1 MLHMHHTARAAVRM
15 IAAVGILSAI
25 STCAAAQ
32 SNTGDSGA
40 LVSLE
45 WLHSRLSDARV
56 VLFDVSVMRQTY
68 DAGHIPGAR
77 FLDHAVTAG
86 ANHEMATPSE
96 LASRLGEAGAR
107 DDARIVLYGDHPMA
121 TGWMYMAFVAAGHG
135 DHVSVLDG
143 NLRAWRAAG
152 YAVSTDAASGAGKL
166 TAKTSGPPPIV
177 DGPWVHDHLKDA
189 AVRLFDV
196 RPEDEWSK
204 GMIPGA
210 VRFGW
215 QDLYAD
221 LDRARFKSPSEIR
234 RLFEDAGLREGQTAV
249 TYCAVGMRAS
259 LAYFAARAAG
269 IPARVYLGSWADW
282 STRYAAR

>member
-1 MLHMHHTARAAVRM
+1 MRFTDCTIFLPIAAAAV
-15 IAAVGILSAI
+15 IVSS

-32 SNTGDSGA
+32 SKTSDSGP

-45 WLHSRLSDARV
+45 WLHDHLSDPHV

-68 DAGHIPGAR
+68 DAGHIRGAR
-77 FLDHAVTAG
+77 YLDHGVTSG
-86 ANHEMATPSE
+86 ANHDMATPAE
-96 LASRLGEAGAR
+96 LATRLGGAGAR

-121 TGWMYMAFVAAGHG
+121 TGWMFMAFVAAGHG
-135 DHVSVLDG
+135 DHASLLDG

-152 YAVSTDAASGAGKL
+152 YPISTANSTGEGRL
-166 TAKTSGPPPIV
+166 TAKTSPPPPIV
-177 DGPWVHDHLKDA
+177 DGPWVHEHLKDA
-189 AVRLFDV
+189 TMRLFDV
-196 RPEDEWSK
+196 RAEDEWSK

-210 VRFGW
+210 VRFRW

-221 LDRARFKSPSEIR
+221 LEQARFKSPEEIR
-234 RLFEDAGLREGQTAV
+234 RLFEAAGLREGQTAV

-269 IPARVYLGSWADW
+269 VPARVYLGSWADW
-282 STRYAAR
+282 SNRYAER